1 MSDPEFKEKHSKR
14 LKDKHLKSR
23 QNDFKGAFKIKE
35 VDARRET
42 YKRSKLRV
50 SDIHEINED

>member
-14 LKDKHLKSR
+14 LKNKYLKSSE
-23 QNDFKGAFKIKE
+23 NEFKGAFKIKE

-50 SDIHEINED
+50 TEIHEINED

>member
-14 LKDKHLKSR
+14 LKNKYLKTR
-23 QNDFKGAFKIKE
+23 QNDLKGAFKIKE

-42 YKRSKLRV
+42 YKRSRMRV
-50 SDIHEINED
+50 NEIYETE